1 MGCYVMNKE
10 RTENKQFL
18 SVKEISQYMGL
29 SIHTIYLW
37 VQLRKIPYY
46 KIGKAVRFNLQEINE
61 WLKAQHIRTMEL

>member
-1 MGCYVMNKE
+1 MMNKE